1 MCIILK
7 KNQHV
12 HRHNLTNPEGLDNL
26 NVQNFIYNTLIC
38 KIFHMLYKW
47 RIKWKKNHLV

>member
-1 MCIILK
+1 MFIDILF
-7 KNQHV
+7 
-12 HRHNLTNPEGLDNL
+12 TNPEGLDKL

-47 RIKWKKNHLV
+47 KMKWKKKSFNLTIMIAF